1 MFFLENNFH
10 TEGKTMVV
18 DRKKPEPLA
27 LLGLPSRS
35 PPNVANSSNISL
47 DAVRVRAR
55 SDLDLLLS
63 SDYVNSSNWL
73 VPIFLLLELWLTLWL
88 ATFRFT

>member
-1 MFFLENNFH
+1 MFFLEKVFH

-18 DRKKPEPLA
+18 DRKKTEPLA

-35 PPNVANSSNISL
+35 PLNVANSSNLSL
-47 DAVRVRAR
+47 DAVRVRWSR

-63 SDYVNSSNWL
+63 SDYVNSSN
-73 VPIFLLLELWLTLWL
+73 
-88 ATFRFT
+88 